1 MKQRDTNSP
10 PDRVALDQEATAL
23 RAHPEFDRAVRA
35 FCRGMIETHA
45 GRRLANIGLG
55 HTLGWAVAVLIVT
68 LDAVSPEGPTSAQ
81 LVQLCTS
88 GGLAGPKAVRG
99 AIRTLLS
106 FELIAQENHPTDRRA
121 TRLRPLPLLLDIQ
134 ADNVAARLAALEIV
148 QKLPGPAHHWGRQRD
163 VMLAFY
169 GGNVEA
175 FARHRFRLYD
185 GFPEIQAFMDRA
197 SGYLLLLELL
207 QNCTPAGDASVSTAV
222 QTSAL
227 APRWDVSRTHLNK
240 LLAAAH
246 QQGWL
251 EMRPRGGE
259 VSLEAGFHQRLQHW
273 IALELV
279 WTWWLIRGV

>member
-10 PDRVALDQEATAL
+10 PDRAALDQEARAL
-23 RAHPEFDRAVRA
+23 RAHPAFDRAVSA
-35 FCRGMIETHA
+35 FCRGMIDTHA

-68 LDAVSPEGPTSAQ
+68 LDAVRPEGPTTAQ
-81 LVQLCTS
+81 LVQLCTT

-106 FELIAQENHPTDRRA
+106 FELIAQEKHPTDRRA
-121 TRLRPLPLLLDIQ
+121 TRLRPLPLLLEIQ

-148 QKLPGPAHHWGRQRD
+148 QELPGPALEWGRRRD

-175 FARHRFRLYD
+175 FARHQFRLYD

-197 SGYLLLLELL
+197 SGYLLLLALL
-207 QNCTPAGDASVSTAV
+207 QNCGPAGSAGIPSAV
-222 QTSAL
+222 QPSDL
-227 APRWDVSRTHLNK
+227 APRVDVSRTHINK
-240 LLAAAH
+240 LLAAARD
-246 QQGWL
+246 QGWL
-251 EMRPRGGE
+251 AIKPRSNE
-259 VSLEAGFHQRLQHW
+259 VFLAPDFHRRLQHW
-273 IALELV
+273 IALEMV
-279 WTWWLIRGV
+279 WTWWLVRGA

>member
-10 PDRVALDQEATAL
+10 PDRTALEQEASAL
-23 RAHPEFDRAVRA
+23 RAHPGFDRAVRA
-35 FCRGMIETHA
+35 FCQGMIETHA
-45 GRRLANIGLG
+45 GRRLANIGLA
-55 HTLGWAVAVLIVT
+55 HTLGWATAVLVVY
-68 LDAVSPEGPTSAQ
+68 LDHVSPQGTTTSQ
-81 LVQLCTS
+81 LVQLCTT

-106 FELIAQENHPTDRRA
+106 FELIAEEDHPTDRRA
-121 TRLRPLPLLLDIQ
+121 RRLRPRPLLLDIQ

-148 QKLPGPAHHWGRQRD
+148 QPLPAPANDWGRRRH

-175 FARHRFRLYD
+175 FARHQFRLYD

-207 QNCTPAGDASVSTAV
+207 QNCGPAAGAGIPSAV
-222 QTSAL
+222 QPAVL
-227 APRWDVSRTHLNK
+227 APRMDVSRTHLNK
-240 LLAAAH
+240 LLAAARDE
-246 QQGWL
+246 GWL
-251 EMRPRGGE
+251 AVRPRSGE
-259 VSLEAGFHQRLQHW
+259 VLLDPDFHARLQHW

-279 WTWWLIRGV
+279 WTWWLVREA